1 MHSFDAY
8 VIKVFDE
15 KLSSEH
21 NITGL
26 NSGKIFY
33 HLLHSGEAFSV
44 KGLSTHRHKHTHTH
58 THTHTYTQAC
68 NHARACIHKH
78 IHQISYKNAQHG
90 WKKIIELTT

>member
-26 NSGKIFY
+26 NSDKIFY

-44 KGLSTHRHKHTHTH
+44 KGYKHTQTQTHPHSHTHTH
-58 THTHTYTQAC
+58 T
-68 NHARACIHKH
+68 
-78 IHQISYKNAQHG
+78 
-90 WKKIIELTT
+90 